1 MMLLPVTTEKME
13 LTEVDVRTRSDSSSV
28 GSVVGL
34 MADVDVVVV
43 DAEGP
48 PPKRTS
54 SWP

>member
-34 MADVDVVVV
+34 MADVDVV